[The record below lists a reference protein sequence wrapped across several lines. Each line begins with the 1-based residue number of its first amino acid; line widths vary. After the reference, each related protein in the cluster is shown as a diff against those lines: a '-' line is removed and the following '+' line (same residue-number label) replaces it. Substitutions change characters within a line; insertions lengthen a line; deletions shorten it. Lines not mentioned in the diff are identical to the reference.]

1 MQPSPAS
8 SASPP
13 PPAPAGR
20 GQSRSMEPGEPR
32 EPRELGPGAETAA
45 APRWEEAKTFYDNL
59 APKKKPKSP
68 KPQNAVTIAVSSRAL
83 FRMDE
88 EQRIYTE
95 QGVEEYVRY
104 QLEHENEPFNPG
116 PAFPFVKALEAVNR
130 RLRELYP
137 DSEDLF
143 DIVLMTNNHA
153 QVGVRLINSINHY
166 DLFIERFCMTGGNSP
181 ICYLKAYHTNL
192 YLSADAEKVQEA
204 IDEGLY
210 QGPVRNPWQGSS
222 GLGDPSFQPSFQTD
236 VRLVHTSMTLLGI
249 AAATIFSP
257 SKDMAVSQSQL
268 RVAFD
273 GDAVLFSDESERI
286 VKAHGLDRFFE
297 HEKAH
302 ENKPLAQGPLK
313 GFLEALGRL
322 QKKFYSKGLR
332 LECPIRTYL
341 VTARSAASSGARAL
355 KTLRSWGL
363 ETDEALF
370 LAGAPKGPL
379 LEKIRPHI
387 FFDDQMF
394 HVAGAQEMGTVAAH
408 VPYGVAQTPRR
419 TAPTKQTP
427 SAQ

>member
-1 MQPSPAS
+1 
-8 SASPP
+8 
-13 PPAPAGR
+13 
-20 GQSRSMEPGEPR
+20 MEPGEPR

-45 APRWEEAKTFYDNL
+45 APHWEEAKTFYDNL
-59 APKKKPKSP
+59 APQKKPKSP

-104 QLEHENEPFNPG
+104 QLEHENEPFSPG

-137 DSEDLF
+137 ESEDLF
-143 DIVLMTNNHA
+143 DIVLVTNNHA

-192 YLSADAEKVQEA
+192 YLSADAEKVREA
-204 IDEGLY
+204 IDE
-210 QGPVRNPWQGSS
+210 
-222 GLGDPSFQPSFQTD
+222 
-236 VRLVHTSMTLLGI
+236 GI

-257 SKDMAVSQSQL
+257 SRDVAVSQSQL

-408 VPYGVAQTPRR
+408 VPYGVAQTSRR
-419 TAPTKQTP
+419 TSPTKQAP
-427 SAQ
+427 PAQ